1 MLRRA
6 ESPRC
11 PGLPIGEYH
20 GQVSIAADVAAD
32 VGAGGG
38 EPLLLGAAPPAVRA
52 LGRRRLRRGHV
63 NDGRRRQYLRHC
75 EYLWR
80 QRCGYRRRV
89 GGRASTADHGQ
100 HRAGE
105 HRRNSETKTAWHV
118 RDGGTLP
125 QPATRAARSGHA
137 VGREVGE
144 ARAPARPLTHELTV
158 RGAAAPPHPKWAR
171 HMRDDCR
178 MLALLDLDGTLVD
191 RDAGFDLWTRR
202 FVENERLDAQ
212 ALGWLKEADRA
223 VKERGRFFALVR
235 EHFGTSRDADGLW
248 DDYRAQMPLLTV
260 ALPGVINALAD
271 LRAGGWRLVV
281 VSNGRVDN
289 QLGKLRRTG
298 ILDLLDGCCVSEEIG
313 IRKPDPAIFTIA
325 RERLGVLSSAPS
337 WVVGDDPEL
346 DVAVGGPAD
355 SARSG

>member
-1 MLRRA
+1 
-6 ESPRC
+6 
-11 PGLPIGEYH
+11 
-20 GQVSIAADVAAD
+20 
-32 VGAGGG
+32 
-38 EPLLLGAAPPAVRA
+38 
-52 LGRRRLRRGHV
+52 
-63 NDGRRRQYLRHC
+63 
-75 EYLWR
+75 
-80 QRCGYRRRV
+80 
-89 GGRASTADHGQ
+89 
-100 HRAGE
+100 
-105 HRRNSETKTAWHV
+105 
-118 RDGGTLP
+118 
-125 QPATRAARSGHA
+125 
-137 VGREVGE
+137 
-144 ARAPARPLTHELTV
+144 
-158 RGAAAPPHPKWAR
+158 
-171 HMRDDCR
+171 

-325 RERLGVLSSAPS
+325 RERLGVLSSAPC

-346 DVAVGGPAD
+346 DVAGGRSSGLRTIWVSHGRSWPAGD
-355 SARSG
+355 SPPDQTAETPAAALTLLGTRHNLSGTTHRAEPDQPEQVTR